1 VIEGVITAEGVPVV
15 LIALEGE
22 SWAAIIDTGFNGDL
36 ELPTSLQPFVNAR
49 FLCRNRSLLAA
60 GQIIEEDSYLVD
72 FPFDGQTEI
81 AEATFVPGREI
92 LVGTHLLRQHQLT
105 IDFPAGTLRLD
116 RDGHP

>member
-1 VIEGVITAEGVPVV
+1 
-15 LIALEGE
+15 
-22 SWAAIIDTGFNGDL
+22 
-36 ELPTSLQPFVNAR
+36 
-49 FLCRNRSLLAA
+49 
-60 GQIIEEDSYLVD
+60 VD